1 MGNGN
6 IAKRAKNH
14 NRLRTVGSCIRI
26 LERNVVVGTIANDER
41 GYIPNWVG
49 SLFGVLFITQGP
61 VLSLSQKRKQN
72 TLHPRHPPRKEA
84 LMTTK
89 IYFTIAGMNFR
100 YGTAVAERGM
110 TVTLQ
115 KDPTNEYDHEAI
127 KVNLPGLG
135 QVGWVANSVGTVLGE
150 SYSAGRLYDKIGD
163 TAEGTI
169 EYVTSRGVVCALTLS
184 ADPDSAAEI

>member
-1 MGNGN
+1 
-6 IAKRAKNH
+6 
-14 NRLRTVGSCIRI
+14 
-26 LERNVVVGTIANDER
+26 
-41 GYIPNWVG
+41 
-49 SLFGVLFITQGP
+49 
-61 VLSLSQKRKQN
+61 
-72 TLHPRHPPRKEA
+72 
-84 LMTTK
+84 MTTT

-115 KDPTNEYDHEAI
+115 KDPANEYDHEAI

-169 EYVTSRGVVCALTLS
+169 EYVTPRGVVCALALP
-184 ADPDSAAEI
+184 ADPIPAAEI